1 MEDYC
6 FSDGFMLLKET
17 LSSEE
22 LSYPVDER
30 GLKEAKQL
38 EGSVTIDLVA

>member
-17 LSSEE
+17 LTPEE

-30 GLKEAKQL
+30 ELKGATEF
-38 EGSVTIDLVA
+38 EGKI

>member
-6 FSDGFMLLKET
+6 FSEGFILLKE
-17 LSSEE
+17 SMSPEE

-30 GLKEAKQL
+30 GIKGAKEF
-38 EGSVTIDLVA
+38 EGSISIT

>member
-17 LSSEE
+17 LNPEE

-30 GLKEAKQL
+30 GLQGAKEF
-38 EGSVTIDLVA
+38 EGNI